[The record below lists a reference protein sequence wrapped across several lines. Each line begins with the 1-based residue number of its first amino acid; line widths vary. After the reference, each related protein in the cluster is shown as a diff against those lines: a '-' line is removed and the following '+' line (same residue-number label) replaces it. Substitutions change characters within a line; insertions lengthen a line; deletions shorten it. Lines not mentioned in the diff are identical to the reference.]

1 MVLNNCTYEN
11 GTVYQAIYC
20 PSWAWCSWVNNNI

>member
-1 MVLNNCTYEN
+1 MILNNCTYSN

-20 PSWAWCSWVNNNI
+20 PSWTPSSWVSYDI